1 MQQSAC
7 LPPTDFA
14 PVLLFVLEISK
25 TLSAQNLLE
34 FGAVE
39 YRPDQVMKLKPLCEK
54 LAQSGWRPE
63 VSFQNGI
70 LQTIA
75 WLTNEPCNELL
86 LKTNQ
91 IVTFDLPV
99 RH

>member
-1 MQQSAC
+1 LKEA
-7 LPPTDFA
+7 
-14 PVLLFVLEISK
+14 VLEISRI
-25 TLSAQNLLE
+25 LNAPNLLE

-54 LAQSGWRPE
+54 LTQVGWKPE
-63 VSFQNGI
+63 VSFNSGI

-75 WLTNEPCNELL
+75 WLTNKPCNELL

-91 IVTFDLPV
+91 KTIFDLPA